1 MLTMKMFPLGVA
13 LAAALLAPAQAQSQ
27 PRKNLVETAQAAG
40 SFGTLLAAAAAADLA
55 GTLSGEGPFTV
66 FAPTDEAFAKL
77 GSDTIQS
84 LLLPENK
91 DRLRTVLLH
100 HVVAGRVDA
109 LTALGA
115 KTAET
120 LAGDTVSIRLEEGR
134 LRIDDASVVQND
146 IQTSNGVIHVLDTVL
161 VPAAPAPEIPTEPR
175 AAARAALERAV
186 ELGAPRF
193 NDGDP
198 ATCAEL
204 YELALVAI
212 AGLGRELLAEET
224 LEEVL
229 LARREALQLEDPKR
243 RAWRLRRGIDAVYLD
258 LDRPVTTTSA
268 DKKAQPGLR
277 PVAKTGAR

>member
-1 MLTMKMFPLGVA
+1 MKMFPLGVA

>member
-1 MLTMKMFPLGVA
+1 MKMIPLGMA
-13 LAAALLAPAQAQSQ
+13 LAAVLLAPAEAQSQ

-40 SFGTLLAAAAAADLA
+40 SFGTLIAAAIAADLA

-84 LLLPENK
+84 LLEPENK
-91 DRLRTVLLH
+91 DRLRAVLLH

-115 KTAET
+115 KSAET
-120 LAGDTVSIRLEEGR
+120 LAGDQVSIRLEEGR
-134 LRIDDASVVQND
+134 LRVDDAFVVQND

-161 VPAAPAPEIPTEPR
+161 VPAEPAPEIPTEPR

-212 AGLGRELLAEET
+212 AGLGRDLLAAET
-224 LEEVL
+224 IEEVL
-229 LARREALQLEDPKR
+229 LARREARELEDPKR

-258 LDRPVTTTSA
+258 LDRPVATSTTEQ
-268 DKKAQPGLR
+268 KGLR
-277 PVAKTGAR
+277 PVAKTRSR

>member
-1 MLTMKMFPLGVA
+1 MKMFPACVA
-13 LAAALLAPAQAQSQ
+13 LAMALAAPAEAQSQ
-27 PRKNLVETAQAAG
+27 PQKTLVETAQEAG
-40 SFGTLLAAAAAADLA
+40 SFGTLIAAAIAADLA
-55 GTLSGEGPFTV
+55 ETLSGDGPFTV

-77 GSDTIQS
+77 GADTIQS
-84 LLLPENK
+84 LLEPENK

-120 LAGDTVSIRLEEGR
+120 LAGDQVSIRLEEGR
-134 LRIDDASVVQND
+134 LRVDDAFVVKND
-146 IQTSNGVIHVLDTVL
+146 IQTKNGVIHVLDAVL
-161 VPAAPAPEIPTEPR
+161 VPAEPALEIPAEPR
-175 AAARAALERAV
+175 AAARATLERAV

-204 YELALVAI
+204 YELALVAV
-212 AGLGRELLAEET
+212 AGLGREFLSAET
-224 LEEVL
+224 LEECV
-229 LARREALQLEDPKR
+229 LARKEALKLDDPKR

-258 LDRPVTTTSA
+258 LERAVAAAPES
-268 DKKAQPGLR
+268 KQPGLR
-277 PVAKTGAR
+277 PVAQGRTR

>member
-1 MLTMKMFPLGVA
+1 MLIMKMFPLGVA

-120 LAGDTVSIRLEEGR
+120 LAGDSISIRLEEGR

-161 VPAAPAPEIPTEPR
+161 VPAEAAPEIPTEPR

-258 LDRPVTTTSA
+258 LDRPVATTST
-268 DKKAQPGLR
+268 DKKVQTGLR